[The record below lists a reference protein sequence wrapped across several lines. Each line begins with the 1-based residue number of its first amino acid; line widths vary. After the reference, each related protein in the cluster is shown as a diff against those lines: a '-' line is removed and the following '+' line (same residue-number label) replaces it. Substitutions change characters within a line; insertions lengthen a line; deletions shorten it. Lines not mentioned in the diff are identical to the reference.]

1 MDLFPAGHRVHCLRI
16 VDGMIFSLRY
26 PAGCS
31 CFFLHLLFERGEVN
45 PARYEKRGSRKM
57 ACIMGCPAAHNNAAL
72 RKLPEQ
78 KDMEIVGRKNV
89 VVFFIL
95 PSGWYF
101 SVIRQMAS
109 ACFLTGR
116 QQGKGC
122 YS

>member
-1 MDLFPAGHRVHCLRI
+1 
-16 VDGMIFSLRY
+16 
-26 PAGCS
+26 
-31 CFFLHLLFERGEVN
+31 
-45 PARYEKRGSRKM
+45 M

-109 ACFLTGR
+109 ACFLTRR

>member
-1 MDLFPAGHRVHCLRI
+1 
-16 VDGMIFSLRY
+16 
-26 PAGCS
+26 
-31 CFFLHLLFERGEVN
+31 
-45 PARYEKRGSRKM
+45 M
-57 ACIMGCPAAHNNAAL
+57 ACTMGCPAAHNNAAL
-72 RKLPEQ
+72 RELPEQ
-78 KDMEIVGRKNV
+78 EDMEIVGRKNI

-116 QQGKGC
+116 RQGKGC

>member
-1 MDLFPAGHRVHCLRI
+1 
-16 VDGMIFSLRY
+16 
-26 PAGCS
+26 
-31 CFFLHLLFERGEVN
+31 
-45 PARYEKRGSRKM
+45 M
-57 ACIMGCPAAHNNAAL
+57 ACIMGYPAAHNNAAL

-89 VVFFIL
+89 VVFIL

-109 ACFLTGR
+109 ACFLTRR

>member
-1 MDLFPAGHRVHCLRI
+1 
-16 VDGMIFSLRY
+16 
-26 PAGCS
+26 
-31 CFFLHLLFERGEVN
+31 
-45 PARYEKRGSRKM
+45 M

-101 SVIRQMAS
+101 SVICQMAS

-116 QQGKGC
+116 RQGKDC